1 MLPQDGTDGTWG
13 PAVCVG
19 RTGWREEDTEES
31 GLGVWVAMVPFSET
45 GHLGGGAE
53 QIQGGN
59 KNSRLNVLRVRC
71 LPVGCPAGV
80 FH

>member
-1 MLPQDGTDGTWG
+1 MERGG
-13 PAVCVG
+13 A
-19 RTGWREEDTEES
+19 ESEDTEES

-45 GHLGGGAE
+45 GHLGGGAK

-59 KNSRLNVLRVRC
+59 KNSRLNVLRVSC
-71 LPVGCPAGV
+71 LPVGHPAGV